1 MIDIILAVPFIAWLF
16 LIGSGIT
23 YLFFA
28 SKVPRKASG
37 SLLLATIVFVLVTLA
52 ASPVSAPMHDVGRK
66 NPVVFYEEPA
76 QAEIVE
82 PSEERGVL
90 LDRNRKPRYDDDT
103 QDARNKEMF
112 NALEQSD
119 EILKE

>member
-16 LIGSGIT
+16 LLGSGIAF
-23 YLFFA
+23 LAFA

-37 SLLLATIVFVLVTLA
+37 SLFLASLAFTLMLLLVN
-52 ASPVSAPMHDVGRK
+52 PVSAPMHDTARK

-76 QAEIVE
+76 QAEIV
-82 PSEERGVL
+82 
-90 LDRNRKPRYDDDT
+90 DRNLKPRYDADT

-112 NALEQSD
+112 DALEQAD

>member
-16 LIGSGIT
+16 LVGSGIAF
-23 YLFFA
+23 LAFA

-37 SLLLATIVFVLVTLA
+37 SLFLASLAFTLMLLLVN
-52 ASPVSAPMHDVGRK
+52 PVSAPMHDTARK

-82 PSEERGVL
+82 PSEERRVL
-90 LDRNRKPRYDDDT
+90 LDRNLKPRYDADT

-112 NALEQSD
+112 DALEQAD